1 MNLLNFGRDQMQKGM
16 LNNMLEQVGIDDVG
30 SFVNQFRQTASQET
44 SSQHRRRDN
53 DDEDGDED
61 SSVRHAS
68 NQQSNFM
75 STGRSF
81 LNQVRASNGGYVRKY
96 GFSSAFDQFGG
107 GGGGGEGGNN
117 SGDMIQGAMKAYKM
131 FSGGQGHGGG
141 GGGGNLLDNIST
153 RTK

>member
-1 MNLLNFGRDQMQKGM
+1 MSLLNFGRDQLQKGM
-16 LNNMLEQVGIDDVG
+16 LNGMLEQVGIDDVG
-30 SFVNQFRQTASQET
+30 SFVNQFRQTANQEA
-44 SSQHRRRDN
+44 SSQHHRRDN
-53 DDEDGDED
+53 DGDDGDED

-75 STGRSF
+75 STGRSL
-81 LNQVRASNGGYVRKY
+81 LNQVRELDVACVGKPD
-96 GFSSAFDQFGG
+96 FSSAFDQFGGGG

-141 GGGGNLLDNIST
+141 GGGLLDNIST